1 MSPSVDTRPL
11 SSLGIEIQLVRDTTD
26 LRKFYQFPFQLYEGN
41 PYWVAPFWYDMKS
54 FFHTNNPFWSHAEAQ
69 LFLATKDN
77 KTVGRIAAI
86 IDRSYCTLVGE
97 DVGFFG
103 FFECVND
110 FECSKALL
118 TAAENWLIAKHMNVM
133 RGPIDGRVDV
143 GCGFLVMGYDQRCS
157 LLSSYSPAYYVTFAE
172 QYGLEKIRDLFLY
185 HVDLSKPLPKRLEE
199 KANECLASGIQVRP
213 FNRLRTGQELRWWV
227 SLFLET
233 FADHWGYVPVSADE
247 VKTRFGIKQLR
258 WFVDTRLFLVAEWDG
273 APVAYLWS
281 TPDYNEVFQKMNGR
295 LGPVQLLQFLSSRQT
310 IKTGKLHLIG
320 IKKQH
325 RQKNIGSLLNYQV
338 LLEMKN
344 RGYTG
349 AEIGW
354 IDEQNTSA
362 HSTIALTDA
371 QVIKKHRVFEKLLPK
386 VEESRG
392 I

>member
-1 MSPSVDTRPL
+1 M
-11 SSLGIEIQLVRDTTD
+11 QDTTD
-26 LRKFYQFPFQLYEGN
+26 LKKFYQFPFQLYQDN
-41 PYWVAPFWYDMKS
+41 PYWVAPLWYEMKS

-69 LFLATKDN
+69 LFLAKKNN

-86 IDRSYCTLVGE
+86 IDRSYCKLVGE

-110 FECSKALL
+110 FECAKALL
-118 TAAENWLIAKHMNVM
+118 TTAENWLTAKHMKVM
-133 RGPIDGRVDV
+133 RGPIDGRADV
-143 GCGFLVMGYDQRCS
+143 GCGFLAMGYDHRCS
-157 LLSSYSPAYYVTFAE
+157 LLSSYSPAYYITFAE
-172 QYGLEKIRDLFLY
+172 QYGLKKIRDLFLY
-185 HVDLSKPLPKRLEE
+185 HIDLSKPLPKRLEE
-199 KANECLASGIQVRP
+199 KAKECLASGVQVRT
-213 FNRLRTGQELRWWV
+213 FNRLRTGHELRWWV
-227 SLFLET
+227 DLFLET
-233 FADHWGYVPVSADE
+233 FADHWGYVPVSAEE

-295 LGPVQLLQFLSSRQT
+295 LGPVQLLQFLSAKQT

-325 RQKNIGSLLNYQV
+325 RHKNIGSLLNYRS

-344 RGYTG
+344 QGYTG
-349 AEIGW
+349 AEVGW
-354 IDEQNTSA
+354 IDEQNTNA
-362 HSTIALTDA
+362 HNTIALTGA
-371 QVIKKHRVFEKLLPK
+371 RVIKKHRVFEKPLLK
-386 VEESRG
+386 VNEGRG